1 MDRNVK
7 AIILSAGQ
15 GRRLSPLT
23 DNQPK
28 CLINLS
34 GRSVLHWQLEH
45 LRLAGVRE
53 SVVVTGFNA
62 PLVDEEIAGLPLD
75 GMSVRTLFNPFY
87 SVTDNLATCWLAREE
102 MQGEM
107 LILNG
112 DTLFE
117 PDVAE
122 TLLAAPPADITV
134 TIDRKASYDDDDMRV
149 LTEGDK
155 LRAIGKTIDKY
166 DAESIGF
173 LRFSP
178 DGAELFVRYVEAAL
192 RQPEGLK
199 RWYLSVIDQIARETG
214 RVNVQAI
221 TGFGWAEMDFPA
233 DMARNLALTERW
245 AARAM
250 TG

>member
-1 MDRNVK
+1 
-7 AIILSAGQ
+7 
-15 GRRLSPLT
+15 
-23 DNQPK
+23 
-28 CLINLS
+28 
-34 GRSVLHWQLEH
+34 
-45 LRLAGVRE
+45 
-53 SVVVTGFNA
+53 
-62 PLVDEEIAGLPLD
+62 
-75 GMSVRTLFNPFY
+75 
-87 SVTDNLATCWLAREE
+87 
-102 MQGEM
+102 
-107 LILNG
+107 
-112 DTLFE
+112 
-117 PDVAE
+117 
-122 TLLAAPPADITV
+122 
-134 TIDRKASYDDDDMRV
+134 MRV

>member
-1 MDRNVK
+1 VDRNVK
-7 AIILSAGQ
+7 VIILSAGH

-23 DNQPK
+23 DDRPK

-34 GRSVLHWQLEH
+34 GRSVLHWQLDH
-45 LRLAGVRE
+45 LRNVGVRE
-53 SVVVTGFNA
+53 AVVVTGFNA
-62 PLVDEEIAGLPLD
+62 DAVVREVADLPLD
-75 GMSVRTLFNPFY
+75 GMTVRTKFNPFY
-87 SVTDNLATCWLAREE
+87 SLTDNLATCWMARDE
-102 MQGEM
+102 MRGDV
-107 LILNG
+107 LLLNG

-117 PDVAE
+117 PAVAE
-122 TLLAAPPADITV
+122 ALLAAPPADITV
-134 TIDRKASYDDDDMRV
+134 TIDRKGPYDDDTMRV
-149 LTEGDK
+149 LTEGDR
-155 LRAIGKTIDKY
+155 LLAIGKTIDQFN
-166 DAESIGF
+166 AESIGF

-178 DGAELFVRYVEAAL
+178 AGSKLFVRYVEAAM

-221 TGFGWAEMDFPA
+221 TGLGWAEMDFPA
-233 DMARNLALTERW
+233 DIPRNLALTERW